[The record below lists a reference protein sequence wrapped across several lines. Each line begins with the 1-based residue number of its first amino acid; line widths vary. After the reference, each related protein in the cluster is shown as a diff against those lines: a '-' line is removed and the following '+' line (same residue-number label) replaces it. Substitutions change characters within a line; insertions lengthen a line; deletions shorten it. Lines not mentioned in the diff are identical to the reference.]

1 MPKDSTEMGVH
12 MNNTAK
18 GQDLCGLI
26 VKLGKDI
33 LWSEHRGT
41 VPVLGYFDYVEF
53 QQIHHW
59 LQFSPRTT
67 AVGFQ
72 NGTEGNPLSMYPIKL
87 IFPKASVVNHL
98 EESVGLSYTS
108 WMGNLSELLMQYPC
122 VTILLVN
129 LTDEFK
135 GKIPRDPCGA
145 QLERLARTIQEGQ
158 FLLPGEKE
166 PAAFNPAMAKDA
178 HLCIM
183 PSLGYSDYCILLA
196 EKTWSFASALVEFLH
211 RAAYA
216 ESGSREAVPL
226 LSTDYVIPA
235 YRAIGGRVRD
245 DVSQPEL
252 QLSIRIHLRPGK
264 SMLDLMREAGED
276 VEVYQLSGSSDYV
289 LVSKDEGAFRR
300 LLDTAVTDC
309 RSSGEAIPIRTLVV
323 STEAT
328 LLRPIRMLDT
338 LSRGEVSKIEPSDQ
352 VGTQIGQLRKILQN
366 YWTLLDR
373 KNRHMRQF
381 NSIWERVTSIESICK
396 EPHNKTLQ
404 EIMASWLDAFADCLD
419 RCVGQIA
426 HFDKTGADQDTVQW
440 WMDYVDDVLD
450 AFGREAGSLLADLS
464 RSDCF
469 SMEGER
475 YNHASVSSATSLLI
489 AYNRWQNDFVNAVL
503 SEDPDNRCKYVFLV
517 RSGGCDSTTTNN
529 IFYSLKP
536 ELETISGS
544 RREVLVESMPLI
556 TQMSEMSL
564 FDCGGTVLRMTH
576 ECMHYCGERLRRPR
590 LTHIIDFAA
599 RCFATEIARFLFSP
613 EGYPEHILAELK
625 SKFLPDDAN
634 LPNADLSNAVFQVW
648 ENCSE
653 RLRRAI
659 AAWLADNLSPC
670 NNTERR
676 DWTEQNYMSEDL
688 RQWMI
693 DKLIVLFS
701 PYRCSADIRSFGYSA
716 FAEFLYEVQTKTVRE
731 FYKGCDAVVRSY
743 CKELTYLSLDCRR
756 LEGAVKDTPLR
767 QSIIWVLNQLFM
779 DPIYETGTSWALQKK
794 GLIDILEKVVFDCFS
809 ECYADIEAC
818 MRLEA
823 ELPDYL
829 LGFVFEEWDIESAI
843 PMDAPFSFRI
853 PAVLR
858 VCFGGQLERHGTALK
873 TEAEDA
879 LKSAVHCLAGYGMP
893 ETRQNAEQL
902 ISRINEL
909 LDVDQVQE
917 WIAEPLERYLQE
929 CREDYR
935 KQPHPNMEK
944 YQAAFRQIRLLA
956 GGGDSGN
963 VAKLFTNLIT
973 IGEVSGNGDPSQ
985 PC

>member
-1 MPKDSTEMGVH
+1 MPKDSIEMGVH
-12 MNNTAK
+12 TNATAK
-18 GQDLCGLI
+18 GQDPCGLI

-72 NGTEGNPLSMYPIKL
+72 NDTEGNPLSMYPIKL
-87 IFPKASVVNHL
+87 IFPEASVVNRL

-108 WMGNLSELLMQYPC
+108 WMGDLSKLLIQYPC
-122 VTILLVN
+122 VTILMVN

-135 GKIPRDPCGA
+135 GEIPRDPCGA

-166 PAAFNPAMAKDA
+166 PTAFNPAKATDA

-196 EKTWSFASALVEFLH
+196 EKTWFFATALVEFLH
-211 RAAYA
+211 RAAYS

-235 YRAIGGRVRD
+235 YRAIGGRSRD

-264 SMLDLMREAGED
+264 SVLDLMREVGED

-300 LLDTAVTDC
+300 LLHTTVADC
-309 RSSGEAIPIRTLVV
+309 RNSGEAIPIRTLVV

-328 LLRPIRMLDT
+328 LLRPIRMPDT
-338 LSRGEVSKIEPSDQ
+338 LSRGEVSKIEPSDK
-352 VGTQIGQLRKILQN
+352 VGTQIEQLRVILRD
-366 YWTLLDR
+366 YWALLDR
-373 KNRHMRQF
+373 ENRHMRQF
-381 NSIWERVTSIESICK
+381 NSIWEHVTSIENICK
-396 EPHNKTLQ
+396 EPHNRTLQ
-404 EIMASWLDAFADCLD
+404 EIMASWLDAFADCLG

-426 HFDKTGADQDTVQW
+426 QFYKTEANRGTIRW
-440 WMDYVDDVLD
+440 WMDYVDDVLG

-469 SMEGER
+469 SMESER

-503 SEDPDNRCKYVFLV
+503 SEDPNNRCKYVFLV

-536 ELETISGS
+536 ELETISDDG
-544 RREVLVESMPLI
+544 REILVESMPLI

-590 LTHIIDFAA
+590 VTRIIDFTA
-599 RCFATEIARFLFSP
+599 RCFAAELARFLFSP
-613 EGYPEHILAELK
+613 ESYPENILKELK
-625 SKFLPDDAN
+625 SKFLLCDI
-634 LPNADLSNAVFQVW
+634 DLSNAVSQVW
-648 ENCSE
+648 KDCSKK
-653 RLRRAI
+653 LRTAI
-659 AAWLADNLSPC
+659 AAWIADRLNPC
-670 NNTERR
+670 NNTECTE
-676 DWTEQNYMSEDL
+676 WTEQNYMSEDL
-688 RQWMI
+688 RQWI
-693 DKLIVLFS
+693 LDKLTVLFS
-701 PYRCSADIRSFGYSA
+701 PYHCSADMRSYSYSA
-716 FAEFLYEVQTKTVRE
+716 FVEFLYKTQTETVLE
-731 FYKGCDAVVRSY
+731 FYNGCDAAVRCC

-756 LEGAVKDTPLR
+756 LEGVTEDMPLR

-779 DPIYETGTSWALQKK
+779 DSVYETGTSWALRKK
-794 GLIDILEKVVFDCFS
+794 GLIDVLEKVVFDCFS

-818 MRLEA
+818 MRLKA

-829 LGFVFEEWDIESAI
+829 LGFAFEEWDIESAI
-843 PMDAPFSFRI
+843 PTDAPYSFRI

-858 VCFGGQLERHGTALK
+858 VCFGEQLEENGTALK
-873 TEAEDA
+873 AEAKDA
-879 LKSAVHCLAGYGMP
+879 LRSAVRCLAGYGMP
-893 ETRQNAEQL
+893 ETRQNAERL

-944 YQAAFRQIRLLA
+944 YQTAFRQIRLLA

-973 IGEVSGNGDPSQ
+973 IGEVNGNGERFWPY
-985 PC
+985 